1 MQVGLKKKAL
11 ERAATAPHDYLP
23 DLDEGKFSPQ
33 NGGDSEEEDTWSQDE
48 ERRVIVLIRGKV
60 EDWQPSNDFL
70 DPSRR
75 PGAVIPPSDMQIDAP
90 MRIACYRRHHG
101 EKMGFNNITIEDFQG
116 RVVAQAMS
124 NPIMITD
131 DNKVHLIV
139 QVSHPQVSET
149 VTSTTTPLRLPQAMN
164 GNDGVPSISQSHGTS
179 TEIPERLVYMVSRL
193 QANGPVLC
201 FIRR

>member
-1 MQVGLKKKAL
+1 MTSWIPADAL
-11 ERAATAPHDYLP
+11 VQSFPLAICKSMLPCELHAIAGITA
-23 DLDEGKFSPQ
+23 KRWASIIF
-33 NGGDSEEEDTWSQDE
+33 
-48 ERRVIVLIRGKV
+48 
-60 EDWQPSNDFL
+60 
-70 DPSRR
+70 
-75 PGAVIPPSDMQIDAP
+75 
-90 MRIACYRRHHG
+90 
-101 EKMGFNNITIEDFQG
+101 TIEDFQG